1 VDKRYVRDANA
12 FVSPYL
18 QRRLRAL
25 DEVLVAQECQAT
37 RSGRPGAAL
46 LTNAMADGLAATTT
60 AASNLEG
67 DFSNGAD

>member
-1 VDKRYVRDANA
+1 MDKRYVRDSNA

-25 DEVLVAQECQAT
+25 DEVLVAQKSQAT
-37 RSGRPGAAL
+37 RPDRLGAAL
-46 LTNAMADGLAATTT
+46 LPEAMADGLAATTT

-67 DFSNGAD
+67 DSSNRAD